1 MTKPNRRLSLEEVL
15 DEFFFSAGKPN
26 PDAVVRACEAHP
38 EYRDDIVEFAALWT
52 SYEASPEPIEDK
64 ESLSQVTPEDVL
76 RLQSVVLS
84 KLHELDSR
92 AAPDVD
98 VQAARAAIKTLVGG
112 KLPRA
117 AAALDFGN
125 CVLLLTKVLTT
136 ITDVPQK
143 VLRDLAQH
151 LKVAPAGLKPCL
163 GPQLAGSRSYKS
175 AQAPD
180 APVTETWKS
189 AVLSLPVSEEEKK
202 RLLAFQTDEEA
213 P

>member
-15 DEFFFSAGKPN
+15 DEFFFSAGKPS
-26 PDAVVRACEAHP
+26 PDAVLRACEAHP

-52 SYEASPEPIEDK
+52 SYDASPEPIEDK
-64 ESLSQVTPEDVL
+64 SLPQVTAEDVS
-76 RLQSVVLS
+76 RLQSIVLS
-84 KLHELDSR
+84 QLHKLDSKSVSD
-92 AAPDVD
+92 AD
-98 VQAARAAIKTLVGG
+98 VQAARAAVKTLVGG

-117 AAALDFGN
+117 ATALDFGN
-125 CVLLLTKVLTT
+125 SVLLLTKVLTT
-136 ITDVPQK
+136 ITDVPVK
-143 VLRDLAQH
+143 VLRDLAQY

-175 AQAPD
+175 SHAPD
-180 APVTETWKS
+180 APALETWRS

-202 RLLAFQTDEEA
+202 RLLAFQTEEDS

>member
-15 DEFFFSAGKPN
+15 DEFFFSAGKPS
-26 PDAVVRACEAHP
+26 PDAVHRACEAHP

-64 ESLSQVTPEDVL
+64 SLSHVTAQDVS
-76 RLQSVVLS
+76 RLQSVVLNQ
-84 KLHELDSR
+84 LHELDSR
-92 AAPDVD
+92 AAPDAD

-136 ITDVPQK
+136 ITDVPPK

-151 LKVAPAGLKPCL
+151 LKVSPAGLKPCL

-180 APVTETWKS
+180 APALETWRS